1 MTAAGASTSE
11 AVLARPQPL
20 GVFPLPAGLLP
31 VPGGPGTAEARAA
44 LIAGREPE
52 VWPAE
57 LEYFRLALAGDVA
70 GALAELAGDER
81 PEALIAAFVLAP
93 SAAAHAAL
101 REELPA
107 GFVPVLD
114 LAAAS
119 LDVAAGPPAPAA
131 LDGELAAM
139 ARVAQAAQALD
150 AGDAGAAADALEAG
164 AAAAGVASPALAAQ
178 IRGQLGMLRL
188 DLGDPAGIE
197 LLRAAVEALGSTD
210 LRAVRGE
217 LKLSLAIGLQ
227 GLADGRRRALVA
239 AVQAYQDALADL
251 DRETQRPAV
260 ARCHANLGIAY
271 LTMPMQEAGDQLRQ
285 GIAVQEL
292 REALALADRDTDP
305 GLWASVQLNLANAL
319 VYLPSAHA
327 DDNRRQAQAAYEE
340 VLAARDR
347 DRDPLGWARVAA
359 NLGNLRAHL
368 GDGEGARA
376 LLRPAR
382 DIFRDHGDE
391 AGVVGVGEVLR
402 QLDGEE

>member
-1 MTAAGASTSE
+1 MTAAPSTPE

-44 LIAGREPE
+44 LVAGREPE
-52 VWPAE
+52 RWPAE
-57 LEYFRLALAGDVA
+57 LEYFRRALAGDVG
-70 GALAELAGDER
+70 GALAQLDGDAR
-81 PEALIAAFVLAP
+81 PEARIAAFVLAP
-93 SAAAHAAL
+93 SAAAHRAL
-101 REELPA
+101 REDLPVEH
-107 GFVPVLD
+107 VPVLD

-119 LDVAAGPPAPAA
+119 LDVVPGPPEPAV

-139 ARVAQAAQALD
+139 AHVARAAHALD
-150 AGDAGAAADALEAG
+150 AGDAREAADALEAG
-164 AAAAGVASPALAAQ
+164 AAAAGAASPALAAQ
-178 IRGQLGMLRL
+178 IRGQLRL

-197 LLRAAVEALGSTD
+197 MLRAAIEALGVTG
-210 LRAVRGE
+210 LREVRGE

-227 GLADGRRRALVA
+227 GLADGRRPALVA

-292 REALALADRDTDP
+292 REALSLADRDADP
-305 GLWASVQLNLANAL
+305 DLWASVQLNLANAL

-368 GDGEGARA
+368 GDREGARA

-382 DIFRDHGDE
+382 DIFRGHGDE

-402 QLDGEE
+402 QLDDEG